1 MAYHSRQR
9 PANLNLLPGNE
20 MANQVRMSAEEL
32 EQSQIGIAQI
42 LVSALTGIL
51 NILLGLLL

>member
-9 PANLNLLPGNE
+9 LANLNLLPGNG

-32 EQSQIGIAQI
+32 KQSQIGIAQI
-42 LVSALTGIL
+42 PASALTGIL
-51 NILLGLLL
+51 NILLGPLL